1 MRNADGHV
9 AGEPARTPV
18 VLYLSAEARELMRRH
33 RDEAALAGTPPLVDS
48 KLVEAA
54 LLAYMTARPRTP
66 SAGPAPTATPPVND
80 APPPAAADEDIERLR
95 QLRAK
100 IRQLNTKLEH
110 ADAEQDVLREQ
121 MESESVRAEQW
132 TDVRE
137 KLVKRHRME
146 ASLHLLPM
154 ATRLNAAFGEL
165 QSDAARMRALNDEV
179 IDYLITLLDK
189 LERSS

>member
-9 AGEPARTPV
+9 EGEPARTPV

-33 RDEAALAGTPPLVDS
+33 RDEAALAGVPPLVDS

-54 LLAYMTARPRTP
+54 LLAYMTERPKAASTG
-66 SAGPAPTATPPVND
+66 SAPAATPTVID
-80 APPPAAADEDIERLR
+80 ASPPAAADEDIERLR

-100 IRQLNTKLEH
+100 IRQLNTKLEL
-110 ADAEQDVLREQ
+110 ADAEQEELRAE
-121 MESESVRAEQW
+121 MESDSIRAEQW

-137 KLVKRHRME
+137 TLLKRHRIE
-146 ASLHLLPM
+146 ASLHLLPL

-165 QSDAARMRALNDEV
+165 QSDAARMRALNDEL
-179 IDYLITLLDK
+179 IDYLMTLLDK
-189 LERSS
+189 LERSG